1 MAPLSAVPS
10 SNFALELIAPGD
22 VDVGPAAACAHTFK
36 SMLVGTN
43 ATEISRHVRV
53 RLDAAKS
60 SSLAEIGSV
69 PPSHSGAD
77 AHARRKKIP
86 DVPFAQQDPV
96 AAELRS
102 TKKCSVVA
110 TRWAWARNIRPL
122 KVSA

>member
-1 MAPLSAVPS
+1 MLTSVQLQPAPTRSRVCWW
-10 SNFALELIAPGD
+10 ELTQP
-22 VDVGPAAACAHTFK
+22 
-36 SMLVGTN
+36 
-43 ATEISRHVRV
+43 EISRHVRV